1 MNQKEVTETFMM
13 ISDWEKPFD
22 LHGLYTNISAL

>member
-1 MNQKEVTETFMM
+1 MKPKKLTKTLM
-13 ISDWEKPFD
+13 IIQIEKPFD